1 MISLIITGVVG
12 IVVGFVVGSL
22 TAANNKDTV
31 DRAIDLGKEIGQVDK
46 KK

>member
-1 MISLIITGVVG
+1 MIILIITAVVCL
-12 IVVGFVVGSL
+12 VTGFVVGSL

-31 DRAIDLGKEIGQVDK
+31 DRAIALGKEIGQVDK